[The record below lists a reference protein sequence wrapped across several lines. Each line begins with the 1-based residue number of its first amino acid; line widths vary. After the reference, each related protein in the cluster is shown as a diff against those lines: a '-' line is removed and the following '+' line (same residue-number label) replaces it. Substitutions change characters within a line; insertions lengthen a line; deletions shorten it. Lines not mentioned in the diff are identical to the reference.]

1 MHIFLDRNLCNRLVG
16 CEACFA
22 NHLRSD
28 NFAQADCVQNVVNTH
43 RAELVFRITDR
54 DHSLKSLVVKEENFN
69 VALSSWICLWEQ
81 QAGPII

>member
-22 NHLRSD
+22 NHLLSE
-28 NFAQADCVQNVVNTH
+28 NFSQADCVQKVANTN
-43 RAELVFRITDR
+43 RAELVFKITDR
-54 DHSLKSLVVKEENFN
+54 DHSLKTLVVKEENFN
-69 VALSSWICLWEQ
+69 GALTSWICLWEQ